1 MPEAEKAKIL
11 IVDDEPSSLEL
22 LEVYLRDKG
31 FDIACAVNGK
41 ECIEKVSSFTPHLV
55 ILDVRLP
62 DGNGIEILEELRDGK
77 NPPHVIIVTAFHD
90 MGTTIKAIRAGAFEY
105 IPKPIDVD
113 ELEGAI
119 RRALELSKMQQTHYP
134 KAGRPAKNFQKGEI
148 IGKTRE
154 MNEIFKTM
162 GVLSQNRVTVLIQ
175 GETGTGKELVAKAIH
190 FHGSHRDQPFVAIN
204 CSAIVENLL
213 ESELFGHEK
222 GAFTG
227 AVSPKKGLFENAEQG
242 TVFLDEVGEMPMEL
256 QAKLL
261 RVLQEREFQRV
272 GGEKII
278 FLKARVIA
286 ATNRDLLSMVRE
298 GRFREDLFYRLSV
311 ATIHIPPLR
320 KRKSDIPLIIE
331 YLVAKINAELHNRI
345 AGVDAGAVRRMTDYP
360 WPGNVR
366 ELENIL
372 TKAALKTKG
381 DIIAAD
387 EVTSLLPGA
396 DRKTGWESESDPAE
410 VPQTEKDLI
419 FRVLNDAHWHYGRAC
434 ESLGISRPT
443 LTKKMKNYKIP
454 SKRRLHTP

>member
-1 MPEAEKAKIL
+1 MPEPEKAKIL

-41 ECIEKVSSFTPHLV
+41 ECIEKVSSFAPHLV

-62 DGNGIEILEELRDGK
+62 DGNGIEILEELRNGE
-77 NPPHVIIVTAFHD
+77 NSPHVIIVTAFHD

-119 RRALELSKMQQTHYP
+119 TRALELSKMQQTHHP
-134 KAGRPAKNFQKGEI
+134 KARRPAKNFQKGEI

-190 FHGSHRDQPFVAIN
+190 FHGSHKDQPFVAIN

-227 AVSPKKGLFENAEQG
+227 AVSSKKGLFENAEQG

-272 GGEKII
+272 GGEKILP
-278 FLKARVIA
+278 LKARVIA
-286 ATNRDLLSMVRE
+286 ATNRELLSMVRE

-320 KRKSDIPLIIE
+320 ERKSDIPLIIE

-345 AGVDAGAVRRMTDYP
+345 AGVDVGAVRRMTDYP

-381 DIIAAD
+381 DIIAED
-387 EVTSLLPGA
+387 EVASLLPGA
-396 DRKTGWESESDPAE
+396 DGKTGWESEADRSE

-419 FRVLNDAHWHYGRAC
+419 FRVLNEVHWHYGRAC
-434 ESLGISRPT
+434 ERLGISRPT